1 MRRFAWL
8 GVLFLVGCAN
18 MAPMAVT
25 KKTKDLDLNSKS
37 VVLMTIDLARPEAS
51 RFVPHPLWVDIIRV
65 DAPANTARQVFKV
78 DGDAGSIRSKVHN
91 KFMFRFALE
100 PGKYELNTVFGNA
113 NAFPFNGFFQVPLL
127 MQINVSPKSVT
138 YVGRVNALLRP
149 RVGNEFRAGSVIPLI
164 DQAAA
169 GISGNT
175 IDVTVVDASQEDLAE
190 FKSTFPA
197 LATTEIRTELLPAFD
212 RPKVQ
217 AWWENDG
224 KPAAKPEDKATE
236 AADTSNIKQ
245 AQK

>member
-1 MRRFAWL
+1 MRKFAWL
-8 GVLFLVGCAN
+8 AVLFLVGCAN
-18 MAPMAVT
+18 TSPMAVN

-51 RFVPHPLWVDIIRV
+51 RYVPVPLWVDITRL
-65 DAPANTARQVFKV
+65 DGSAGTARQVFKV

-100 PGKYELNTVFGNA
+100 PGKYELNTVFGTA
-113 NAFPFNGFFQVPLL
+113 KAFPFNGFFQVPLM
-127 MQINVSPKSVT
+127 MQVNVTPKSVT

-164 DQAAA
+164 DQAAT

-175 IDVTVVDASQEDLAE
+175 IDITVVDASQEDVAE

-224 KPAAKPEDKATE
+224 KAAAKPEEKTSD
-236 AADTSNIKQ
+236 AADTSNLKQ